1 MKKKISK
8 ILICLNVLLLLVA
21 SINIYKFYID
31 DLKISENTSKILEV
45 MDDVGET
52 SESDLD
58 DTLKIIEEPYKES
71 IEAIDIKEKEIIP
84 EMSTEI
90 IDGHEYIG
98 IIEIPTK
105 GLKLPVQSDW
115 SDEQLEISPC
125 RFTGSIYT
133 NDLVI
138 AGHNYKAHFSLIKWL
153 EVGDQVKFIDVLDNE
168 YNYIVKGT
176 EIVKIDEVEK
186 MIIGDWDL
194 TMFTCTTGGKS
205 RMAIRCDLVEE

>member
-84 EMSTEI
+84 EMYTEI

-133 NDLVI
+133 NNLVI